1 MDTWLLPKG
10 ATSVDPNKPLG
21 KMQRFA
27 PVEKRCTNKDG
38 HKNRCKWWFLA
49 SDPHKECPRCRR
61 ATKRARTSEKGK
73 AAKRRY
79 DTTEKGK
86 ESAKRAKTSEKGK
99 ASQKRAKT
107 SEKGKARKKRENDT
121 RTSQLSKSLLK
132 MVRGVH
138 RNPAS
143 FRELGLFE
151 DNADA
156 EAFFES
162 TKTEPWMQD
171 AQWGSRTKTTEPQT
185 VLQIGHKIPKA
196 WYRHD
201 DEAEIR
207 KCWSRANLF
216 AQCAVENHEAADRNL
231 LTREAWM
238 ALKAVWPKQ
247 CADMSDEAAWQ
258 WASRNV
264 DNATRKA
271 ARAAAEAEAAAVAA
285 STSGGAGPSDLNA
298 VLEESSSDEE
308 DDDEEEAANAPDAYA
323 SEPESEEES
332 SDDDDDDDE
341 SDNE

>member
-1 MDTWLLPKG
+1 
-10 ATSVDPNKPLG
+10 
-21 KMQRFA
+21 
-27 PVEKRCTNKDG
+27 
-38 HKNRCKWWFLA
+38 
-49 SDPHKECPRCRR
+49 
-61 ATKRARTSEKGK
+61 
-73 AAKRRY
+73 
-79 DTTEKGK
+79 
-86 ESAKRAKTSEKGK
+86 
-99 ASQKRAKT
+99 
-107 SEKGKARKKRENDT
+107 
-121 RTSQLSKSLLK
+121 

-138 RNPAS
+138 RDPQS
-143 FRELGLFE
+143 FRALGLFE

-162 TKTEPWMQD
+162 TKTEPWMRD
-171 AQWGSRTKTTEPQT
+171 APWGPRTKTTEPQT

-238 ALKAVWPKQ
+238 ALKAAWPKQ
-247 CADMSDEAAWQ
+247 CADMSDEEAWQ
-258 WASRNV
+258 WAAHNV

-271 ARAAAEAEAAAVAA
+271 TRAAAKAAAAAEA

-298 VLEESSSDEE
+298 ALEESASDNE
-308 DDDEEEAANAPDAYA
+308 EEEAAKAPNAYA
-323 SEPESEEES
+323 SEPESEEEP

>member
-1 MDTWLLPKG
+1 
-10 ATSVDPNKPLG
+10 
-21 KMQRFA
+21 
-27 PVEKRCTNKDG
+27 
-38 HKNRCKWWFLA
+38 
-49 SDPHKECPRCRR
+49 
-61 ATKRARTSEKGK
+61 
-73 AAKRRY
+73 
-79 DTTEKGK
+79 
-86 ESAKRAKTSEKGK
+86 
-99 ASQKRAKT
+99 
-107 SEKGKARKKRENDT
+107 
-121 RTSQLSKSLLK
+121 

-138 RNPAS
+138 RDPQS
-143 FRELGLFE
+143 FRALGLFE

-162 TKTEPWMQD
+162 TKTEPWMRD
-171 AQWGSRTKTTEPQT
+171 APWGPRTKTTEPQT
-185 VLQIGHKIPKA
+185 VLQIGHQIPKA

-258 WASRNV
+258 WAAHNV

-271 ARAAAEAEAAAVAA
+271 TRAAAKAAAAAEAA
-285 STSGGAGPSDLNA
+285 TSGGAGPSDLNA
-298 VLEESSSDEE
+298 ALEESSSDNE
-308 DDDEEEAANAPDAYA
+308 EEEAAKAPNAYA
-323 SEPESEEES
+323 SEPESEEEPSDDDESEEGS